1 MPQNG
6 SDNEAPTKEKEAHQ
20 NDSLPARSLKQKL
33 VTIKKAVT
41 VEPVVGFYY
50 MAVYLCKPAL
60 ANLEI
65 EKACRVNLQYNDSI
79 CDTIVE
85 GQHKNYSAFN
95 HEIQVTISEMHSWQQ
110 PVQSFMPLILILFLG
125 SYSDRHKWRKPFI
138 ILPIVGEVLGT
149 VGCLLCVFNMKTWS
163 LEVQGVLQK
172 VIPSLFGG
180 QTMLNMATTA
190 YIADISSIEMRTIRL
205 GILQIVISVA
215 GPLVNSFC
223 GILYSK
229 IGYIPILSIS
239 SFLFLIALTFSQFWI
254 VEKTSSGNKQ
264 AVSVIADIFS
274 PKHAIDTFQVIFK
287 KSPDVNQMHIL
298 LMILVTFLQRSAYDG
313 ETNLLYLYVQ
323 NVFQWTP
330 VEFSF
335 FITVNGLVLLIGNSL
350 ALPLFTKI
358 LRISDHMI
366 LFVCILTKIFSNV
379 AFGLATTSLTFYIGS
394 SVSVITRM
402 YRVAKKS
409 LSTKIVA
416 EKDIGKFQS
425 VIGICEAI
433 APALAVPVY
442 NSIYIQ
448 TLDTFP
454 AAVFFFSILLYAVCS
469 VLVLLM
475 TCLVKRGCEE
485 KGMGVTMNKKSD
497 YDDNIIETVHL

>member
-138 ILPIVGEVLGT
+138 ILPIVGEVL
-149 VGCLLCVFNMKTWS
+149 
-163 LEVQGVLQK
+163 
-172 VIPSLFGG
+172 
-180 QTMLNMATTA
+180 
-190 YIADISSIEMRTIRL
+190 
-205 GILQIVISVA
+205 
-215 GPLVNSFC
+215 
-223 GILYSK
+223 
-229 IGYIPILSIS
+229 
-239 SFLFLIALTFSQFWI
+239 
-254 VEKTSSGNKQ
+254 
-264 AVSVIADIFS
+264 
-274 PKHAIDTFQVIFK
+274 
-287 KSPDVNQMHIL
+287 
-298 LMILVTFLQRSAYDG
+298 G